1 MEKRIWKLRE
11 NEGKL
16 NCLKY
21 CSQLLFLATGKKKKA
36 RITAHRKFEGILA
49 K

>member
-1 MEKRIWKLRE
+1 LEKRIWKLRE
-11 NEGKL
+11 NEGKF

-21 CSQLLFLATGKKKKA
+21 CSQLLFLATGEKKA